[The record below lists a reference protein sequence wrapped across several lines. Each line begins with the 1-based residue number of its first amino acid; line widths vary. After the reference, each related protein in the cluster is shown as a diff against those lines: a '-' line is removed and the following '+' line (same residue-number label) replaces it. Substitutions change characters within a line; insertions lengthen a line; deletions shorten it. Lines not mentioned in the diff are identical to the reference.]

1 MDQAEA
7 EQNNQTDRQNPLERM
22 AARTRA
28 AASAENSAFDGA
40 IRVAFGRM
48 AQTCRGLDATVKTVK
63 MYPASLAEVVEIVE
77 PGMFLSLLEGGQD
90 RIGLAVMCHSMMAG
104 LVEAVTTARVADTV
118 PNPRKPTRTDAALL
132 APLIDAFFQQIAR
145 RLAGTGAQEAQF
157 AGYVY
162 GSFLDDPRPLGVLL
176 EDVPYQI
183 LRLRVQFGHG
193 PRTGDVYLVLPDM
206 AFAQDLADAE
216 RETTEKAQWAAQLEA
231 TVCAA
236 EVQLDAVLCRMQM
249 KLSAVSTLK
258 RGDVLCLPESALE
271 ALSLETLKGQ
281 VIAKARLGQARGQR
295 AVRLTSQPGDMTE
308 DYDAPFTLPVSAARI
323 LPAGPVGMDGI
334 DAGPDPDADVPDFAM
349 DEDMPVQTMT
359 DDIAP
364 MPDAPTEEQ

>member
-22 AARTRA
+22 AARSRA
-28 AASAENSAFDGA
+28 AANAENATFDGA

-48 AQTCRGLDATVKTVK
+48 AQTRRGLDATVKTVK
-63 MYPASLAEVVEIVE
+63 LYSASLAEVVEIAE
-77 PGMFLSLLEGGQD
+77 PGMFLSLLEGAAD

-118 PNPRKPTRTDAALL
+118 PNPRQPTRTDAALL
-132 APLIDAFFQQIAR
+132 APLIDTLFQQIAR
-145 RLAGTGAQEAQF
+145 RLAGTGAQEDQF

-183 LRLRVQFGHG
+183 LRLQVQFGHG
-193 PRTGDVYLVLPDM
+193 PRAGHVYLILPDG
-206 AFAQDLADAE
+206 AFAQELSGAD
-216 RETTEKAQWAAQLEA
+216 REATEKAQWSAQLEA

-258 RGDVLCLPESALE
+258 RGDVLFLPESALE

-295 AVRLTSQPGDMTE
+295 AVRLTSQPGEMAE

-323 LPAGPVGMDGI
+323 LSASPVGMEGADT
-334 DAGPDPDADVPDFAM
+334 APDPETDAPDFAM
-349 DEDMPVQTMT
+349 TTDMPMQAVANGP
-359 DDIAP
+359 DS
-364 MPDAPTEEQ
+364 MPDAPAEDL